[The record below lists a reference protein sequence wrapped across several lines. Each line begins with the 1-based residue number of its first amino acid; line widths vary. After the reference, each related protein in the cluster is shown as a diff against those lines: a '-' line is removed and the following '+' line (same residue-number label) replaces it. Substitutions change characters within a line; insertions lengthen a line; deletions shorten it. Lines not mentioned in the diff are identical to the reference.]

1 MDLILSPKDW
11 TGDIPVLS
19 FDDVDE
25 LRQHA
30 TKFVRTINFNESA
43 LVLFA
48 TKLDVDYRHEVET
61 ILISSN
67 LLVIDGHIEN
77 WYFKKH
83 SIKSINLFEFETYK
97 EAFEYCIDL
106 KEGL

>member
-19 FDDVDE
+19 FDNANE
-25 LRQHA
+25 LERHA
-30 TKFVRTINFNESA
+30 TKFVRTINLKESA

-48 TKLDVDYRHEVET
+48 TKLDVDYRHEIET
-61 ILISSN
+61 IVISSN
-67 LLVIDGHIEN
+67 LIVIDAHIEN
-77 WYFKKH
+77 WYFRKH
-83 SIKSINLFEFETYK
+83 SIKSINIFEFDTYK

>member
-1 MDLILSPKDW
+1 MDLIFSPKNL

-19 FDDVDE
+19 FEDVNE
-25 LRQHA
+25 LRKNA
-30 TKFVRTINFNESA
+30 EIFVRTINFNESA

-61 ILISSN
+61 IVISSN
-67 LLVIDGHIEN
+67 LIVIDAHIEN
-77 WYFKKH
+77 WYFRKH
-83 SIKSINLFEFETYK
+83 SIKSINIFEFETYK

>member
-1 MDLILSPKDW
+1 MDLIISPKDW

-19 FDDVDE
+19 FDNIGK

-48 TKLDVDYRHEVET
+48 TKLDADYRDEVET

-67 LLVIDGHIEN
+67 LVVVDAHIDH
-77 WYFKKH
+77 WSFRKH
-83 SIKSINLFEFETYK
+83 SIKSINIFEFATYK